1 LVREET
7 LEKYPELRAVL
18 DKLAGKISE
27 DEMIL
32 LNYYVDKEKQD
43 PIDVAR
49 DFLKEKGLI

>member
-1 LVREET
+1 

-18 DKLAGKISE
+18 DKLAGKISD

-32 LNYYVDKEKQD
+32 MNFYVEKEKQD
-43 PIDVAR
+43 PADVAR